1 MAESLNIDITHND
14 LQQTKD
20 NIFFIVGTSRSGST
34 LFQSMLSSH
43 SKVIVPPETHYFY
56 SREVVNQAF
65 DEAVDKEE
73 FCRKLIDFWYTG
85 KTRIGDLG
93 LDRDEVI
100 SHAER
105 LKLWSP
111 LELYVLHLTLYRKH
125 HNKEI
130 LGEKTPLHIL
140 HVDEILEDFPDARII
155 SMFRDP
161 RAASYSE
168 IKAYFGSPSV
178 LVTTDR
184 WKRYVKVHFEK
195 QEELPSHKY
204 MMKRYWELVRHTED
218 KLQQV
223 SDFLGIEYEQQM
235 LEYYKRDE
243 KGFAK
248 GEREWKKGTLKPIQ
262 QGKNKEWRKALKY
275 WQVALIEEHADHFM
289 PDMGYEPTVKRL
301 SFFKKWFYV
310 AVDVRRSY
318 WATFTNARDE
328 GYSEPQ
334 EFVEALE
341 KESAN

>member
-1 MAESLNIDITHND
+1 MKISITHND

-43 SKVIVPPETHYFY
+43 SKVIVPPETHYYY
-56 SREVVNQAF
+56 SRKVVNKAF
-65 DEAVDKEE
+65 DEAEDKEE

-85 KTRIGDLG
+85 KTRIGDIG
-93 LDRDEVI
+93 LDKDEVI
-100 SHAER
+100 NHAER
-105 LKLWSP
+105 LELWSP
-111 LELYVLHLTLYRKH
+111 LELYILHLTLYRKH

-140 HVDEILEDFPDARII
+140 HVDEILEDFPKARII

-184 WKRYVKVHFEK
+184 WKRYVKVHLEK
-195 QEELPSHKY
+195 QEELSPGKY
-204 MMKRYWELVRHTED
+204 IMMRYFELIQSTEA
-218 KLQQV
+218 KLKQV
-223 SDFLGIEYEQQM
+223 SDFLNIEFEQQM

-248 GEREWKKGTLKPIQ
+248 GESEWKKGTLKPIQ
-262 QGKNKEWRKALKY
+262 EGKNKEWKKALNN
-275 WQVALIEEHADHFM
+275 WQVALIEEHADNLLH
-289 PDMGYEPTVKRL
+289 DMGYEPTVERL
-301 SFFKKWFYV
+301 PFLKKWFFV
-310 AVDVRRSY
+310 GVDVCRSH

-328 GYSEPQ
+328 GYSAPQ

-341 KESAN
+341 NEKTS